1 MIDRFYYAASA
12 VMVVGVI
19 VLMVRI
25 VFPPA
30 SPELCFV
37 DRPVPAGGPSELQK
51 VVGPSGYQNQVKA
64 PDSSCESGMRWIN
77 SGK

>member
-1 MIDRFYYAASA
+1 MIDRFCYVASA
-12 VMVVGVI
+12 VMVVDVT

-37 DRPVPAGGPSELQK
+37 DRPLPAGGPSELQK
-51 VVGPSGYQNQVKA
+51 FVGPSGYRNQVKA
-64 PDSSCESGMRWIN
+64 SR
-77 SGK
+77 